1 MDVLTVR
8 PGDDSVPAPRVK
20 QLQVVASASGRQ
32 LPQGQAHHL
41 ALPRSTGDVL
51 RRSPGFNFLPH
62 LLHKQHLLLSTSL
75 CLRVESL
82 ETSFFFSLP
91 LSARTTFALMS
102 SLEASRKPCLILCFL
117 LSPHVGS

>member
-8 PGDDSVPAPRVK
+8 PRDDSVPAPRVK

-41 ALPRSTGDVL
+41 ALPRSTGDLL

-75 CLRVESL
+75 C
-82 ETSFFFSLP
+82 
-91 LSARTTFALMS
+91 
-102 SLEASRKPCLILCFL
+102 
-117 LSPHVGS
+117 